1 MSTHIMSRLQRI
13 FSSLPK
19 DSRISFKEIMRQFE
33 PYEKLLVEIALTDM
47 IDRGLIE
54 VDFPKGSTEITTA
67 EFTKI
72 SLGKISFE
80 PPVRQV
86 EVFYEP
92 VITAPETIQPPLS
105 SFLSTAACL
114 KRLINNCN
122 REIRGLIPFIDSTFI
137 EVLSDEF
144 RELARRNARLSI
156 ITRKAGREP
165 ENLRALLR
173 LYEIFST
180 NTSIS
185 DPLKVYEYWKPMRWG
200 PPDKVWYFVG
210 LHGKALIQDSKTA
223 YIGSANWT
231 EESISR
237 NLEIGILTNDRAL
250 ISALN
255 RIFSLLESEARE
267 INLSELYKEV
277 TSLS

>member
-1 MSTHIMSRLQRI
+1 MQ
-13 FSSLPK
+13 
-19 DSRISFKEIMRQFE
+19 QFE

-47 IDRGLIE
+47 VDKHLLE
-54 VDFPKGSTEITTA
+54 VEFPKDSTELTSA
-67 EFTKI
+67 KFRKI
-72 SLGKISFE
+72 SLGKISLE
-80 PPVRQV
+80 LPAKQV

-92 VITAPETIQPPLS
+92 VVTAPETIQLPLS
-105 SFLSTAACL
+105 GFLSTAACL
-114 KRLINNCN
+114 KRLINNCK
-122 REIRGLIPFIDSTFI
+122 REIRALIPFIDSTFI
-137 EVLSDEF
+137 EVLSNEF

-180 NTSIS
+180 KTSIS
-185 DPLKVYEYWKPMRWG
+185 EPLKVYEYWKPMRWG
-200 PPDKVWYFVG
+200 PPDRVWYFVG
-210 LHGKALIQDSKTA
+210 LHGKAVIQDSGTA

-250 ISALN
+250 ISALS
-255 RIFSLLESEARE
+255 RIFNLLESEARE
-267 INLSELYKEV
+267 INLPELYREV